1 VRLAGLYVYSID
13 PTVVPGIL
21 LLDPERQ
28 KTVIKLL
35 KFSKR
40 LGQGGPVRAF
50 VESVKPFTRGMRMLV
65 GSWRWCEASPCRR
78 GEVGL
83 EELMAFVGNRVSRL
97 VARTGTDY
105 LAYAVAYPIQRYLF
119 RNDVLDYPAAY
130 HPVALCVCVGI
141 ARAVS
146 PYLASFQGSRF
157 GRVVTRSYFRSS
169 RNRWLPT
176 QRITELNLN
185 SDDCK
190 EMDEVDQGAD
200 LCLIA
205 RDVARALG
213 TVQTD
218 AKRQYEALTREGF
231 RQVGAGSGG

>member
-1 VRLAGLYVYSID
+1 VLHALLRQSLPELAREGDRILNEEMLAEPSASAAADEGFVRREALF
-13 PTVVPGIL
+13 
-21 LLDPERQ
+21 RQ
-28 KTVIKLL
+28 VL
-35 KFSKR
+35 R
-40 LGQGGPVRAF
+40 
-50 VESVKPFTRGMRMLV
+50 
-65 GSWRWCEASPCRR
+65 
-78 GEVGL
+78 EVGKAREYL
-83 EELMAFVGNRVSRL
+83 DWLVLGSSSSSGGGFRVSRL
-97 VARTGTDY
+97 VARTGTDS
-105 LAYAVAYPIQRYLF
+105 LARHVAFPLQRYLF
-119 RNDVLDYPAAY
+119 WNDLLEYPAAY
-130 HPVALCVCVGI
+130 HPVALCVCVGVM
-141 ARAVS
+141 RAVS

-176 QRITELNLN
+176 QRIAELNLN

-218 AKRQYEALTREGF
+218 ARRQYEALTREGF
-231 RQVGAGSGG
+231 RQVGAGGGG